1 MKFPSK
7 IPLTLIL
14 LYILGTYDINEIDQ
28 SYKALFLILSYRVS
42 IETKDSIKS
51 FIEIS
56 IKKRKGIDSKQ

>member
-14 LYILGTYDINEIDQ
+14 LYIGTCDINEIDQ
-28 SYKALFLILSYRVS
+28 SNKALFLILAYRVS
-42 IETKDSIKS
+42 IETKNSIKS
-51 FIEIS
+51 YTEIS